1 MIRRILFILVVMS
14 IVSSV
19 CAAQEL
25 SPKWEELTAPDFVKA
40 IQQAKGTCMLPF
52 GIVEKHGPSG
62 PLGTDLLNVRY
73 LSLQAVKQEYAVVFP
88 EYYFGQIFEAR
99 QQPGTLA
106 YSTELQ
112 LKLLTETTREMA
124 RNGCKKILIV
134 NGHGGN
140 ISLLQYFGQ
149 IQLESP
155 RDYVVYSYI
164 PEGWNQKPTGD
175 AAPSHP
181 GVDGHAGEDEMSQ
194 VMVHRPELVH
204 PDRGASQSGADQ
216 ARLKDL
222 PSDVYVGIWWYA
234 RFPNHY
240 EGDASASNAKRGQAL
255 TQLDL
260 DALVNVIRKVKAD
273 EAAAKLMKQFYD
285 DAKHPIDTKQ

>member
-1 MIRRILFILVVMS
+1 MIRRTLFVLV
-14 IVSSV
+14 IVSIALSV

-40 IQQAKGTCMLPF
+40 IQQSKGTCLLPF

-62 PLGTDLLNVRY
+62 PMGTDLLNVRY
-73 LSLQAVKQEYAVVFP
+73 LSLQAVKQEYVVVFP

-99 QQPGTLA
+99 HQPGTLA

-112 LKLLTETTREMA
+112 LKLLTETMSEMS

-164 PEGWNQKPTGD
+164 HEGWAQKPTGD
-175 AAPSHP
+175 AAPSRP
-181 GVDGHAGEDEMSQ
+181 GVDGHAGEDEMSN
-194 VMVHRPELVH
+194 VMVHRPDLVH
-204 PDRGASQSGADQ
+204 PERGSSQSGADQ
-216 ARLKDL
+216 ARLHL
-222 PSDVYVGIWWYA
+222 PEEVYTGIWWYA
-234 RFPNHY
+234 RFPVHY
-240 EGDASASNAKRGQAL
+240 EGDASGANVKRGQA
-255 TQLDL
+255 QMRSEI
-260 DALVNVIRKVKAD
+260 DALVNVIRAVKAD
-273 EAAAKLMKQFYD
+273 EDAPRLTKQFYD
-285 DAKHPIDTKQ
+285 EAKHPINTKQ